1 MTRAIDPTLA
11 TQAATS
17 GERSTTGVL
26 ESEILQSGAVVA
38 NRYRIDALLGE
49 GGMGAVYRAHDLE
62 LDEEI
67 ALKTLRRDISND
79 LGAIERFRR
88 EVKLARKVTHPNVA
102 RTFDLCACEEF
113 KFITMELIE
122 GTSLSDRIGAGAMAL
137 SEALRVCADIARGLV
152 AAHSAG
158 VVHRDLK
165 PDNVMLAGAKHGA
178 PLSGHERVVITDF
191 GIARAAD
198 SNEREGAD
206 ERSESQ
212 RGKALTVGGIVGT
225 PAYMAPEQIVGE
237 TPDGRSDVYAL
248 GALLFELLAARL
260 PFVGDSAVAIAMA
273 RLSQPPPD
281 VRQHNAD
288 IPEAVAEL
296 LLSMLARD
304 RKERPDAVHVLDEIE
319 KLRGVSHGSTGN
331 PVAGLAK
338 VPGTTTMMLDASSAP
353 KYRSVA
359 VMPLT
364 SAEPALAPFAREL
377 GATLADALSR
387 VRTLKVLP
395 PSIVAGSGAADDLAA
410 LAKGARADVALSGS
424 VRAEGERL
432 RVNLRYIELSQ
443 GTQRWAER
451 FEGTLAAPFA
461 MEDTL
466 ARAAEAALRA
476 LSGGNEAATAG
487 PSDPAARA
495 LYDRAVECS
504 HKAMDPAALA
514 QGLDLARRAH
524 ELAPSD
530 ASVMSLLGFLLVR
543 VALSR
548 RSEDNQH
555 MIAEAE
561 DWALRA
567 LNADAGSASTFV
579 TLGLVR
585 LHQGDVRSSV
595 RAFREALARDARN
608 AEASAYLGRFLIESG
623 YVDEGIKR
631 LEFAL
636 KLEPNIQHAWWNLA
650 RSYALLSNWQ
660 KSDEVM
666 QQALAATGSEVTL
679 NLVRGRVAFWRG
691 DHEFATFTADRI
703 DAVAPEGH
711 FSRGLV
717 EPLRAFARGEKP
729 AYSLDEFR
737 RGAGG
742 TSPALAAFWYQVGA
756 EVFAV
761 TGRFD
766 AALDAIEGAVSLPF
780 IDVGWMDHCPALASI
795 RGAGRFG
802 QARAIVAARAANLW
816 K

>member
-1 MTRAIDPTLA
+1 MRAIDPTLA
-11 TQAATS
+11 TQVATT
-17 GERSTTGVL
+17 GERSTSQI
-26 ESEILQSGAVVA
+26 EHSSEILQSGTLVA
-38 NRYRIDALLGE
+38 HRYRIDALLGE
-49 GGMGAVYRAHDLE
+49 GGMGAVYRAHDVE

-67 ALKTLRRDISND
+67 ALKTLRSDISTD
-79 LGAIERFRR
+79 ASAIERFRR

-102 RTFDLCACEEF
+102 RTFDLCACENF

-122 GTSLSDRIGAGAMAL
+122 GASLSDRISAGPMTLAD
-137 SEALRVCADIARGLV
+137 ALRVCGDVARGLV

-165 PDNVMLAGAKHGA
+165 PDNVMLAGSKHGKA
-178 PLSGHERVVITDF
+178 LTGQERVVITDF

-198 SNEREGAD
+198 PNEREGAE

-248 GALLFELLAARL
+248 GALLFELLTARL
-260 PFVGDSAVAIAMA
+260 PFEGESAVAIAMA

-281 VRQHNAD
+281 VRQLNAD
-288 IPEAVAEL
+288 VPDAVAQL

-304 RKERPDAVHVLDEIE
+304 RKERPDAASVLDEIE
-319 KLRGVSHGSTGN
+319 SLRGVGRSSTNN

-338 VPGTTTMMLDASSAP
+338 VPGTTTMMLESSSVP
-353 KYRSVA
+353 RFRSVA
-359 VMPLT
+359 VLPLT
-364 SAEPALAPFAREL
+364 SAEPSMAPFAREL
-377 GATLADALSR
+377 GATIADALSR
-387 VRTLKVLP
+387 MKTIKIVP
-395 PSIVAGSGAADDLAA
+395 PLIATAGGDDVSEL
-410 LAKGARADVALSGS
+410 LKGARADVALSGS

-432 RVNLRYIELSQ
+432 RVNLRYIDLAQ

-451 FEGTLAAPFA
+451 FEGTIAAPFA

-466 ARAAEAALRA
+466 SRAAEAALRA
-476 LSGGNEAATAG
+476 LSGSADATVTAG

-495 LYDRAVECS
+495 IYDRALECS
-504 HKAMDPAALA
+504 HKSNDLAALE
-514 QGLDLARRAH
+514 QGLDLARRAN

-530 ASVMSLLGFLLVR
+530 ASVMSLLGLLLVR
-543 VALSR
+543 VALSKR
-548 RSEDNQH
+548 AEDNQH
-555 MIAEAE
+555 LIAEAE

-567 LNADAGSASTFV
+567 LNADAGLASTFV

-595 RAFREALARDARN
+595 RAFRDAIARDARC

-623 YVDEGIKR
+623 YMDEGIKR

-636 KLEPNIQHAWWNLA
+636 KLEPSIQHAWWNLA
-650 RSYALLSNWQ
+650 RSHALLSNWA
-660 KSDEVM
+660 KSEEIM

-679 NLVRGRVAFWRG
+679 NLVRARVAFWRG
-691 DHEFATFTADRI
+691 DREYAARTAERI
-703 DAVAPEGH
+703 EELAPEGH
-711 FSRGLV
+711 FSRGLIDS
-717 EPLRAFARGEKP
+717 LQAFARGQKP
-729 AYSLDEFR
+729 AHGIEEFQ
-737 RGAGG
+737 RGAGVAP
-742 TSPALAAFWYQVGA
+742 SPALKAFWYQVGA
-756 EVFAV
+756 EIFSV
-761 TGRFD
+761 TGRYD
-766 AALDAIEGAVSLPF
+766 AALDAIEGAVSQPF

-802 QARAIVAARAANLW
+802 QARAIIASRAASLW